1 MEEIIKRIEEL
12 TAILKKANYEYYN
25 LDNPTLT
32 DQEYDKYLREL
43 INLEEKYPEYQDPNS
58 PTLLVGLLGS

>member
-25 LDNPTLT
+25 LDNPTLIFKRT
-32 DQEYDKYLREL
+32 
-43 INLEEKYPEYQDPNS
+43 N
-58 PTLLVGLLGS
+58 